1 MLIWAWATGD
11 AARLSEAH
19 NNKTYPFGNV
29 KNSVNMT
36 CPLCAVAHP
45 PLYFLNSPKD

>member
-1 MLIWAWATGD
+1 MHILYFEGYATMPMLIWAWANCD

-29 KNSVNMT
+29 KNV
-36 CPLCAVAHP
+36 
-45 PLYFLNSPKD
+45 